1 MLIVQWPVTFVKLI
15 VKKKKE
21 GPYVVWIMLPMNL
34 DATFIKL
41 YVEENKLDYNT
52 VENAPNVSLYSNIIS
67 HFFGI
72 TLTHL
77 NINHCLPLE
86 YILDEFRC
94 LEEREQALKTS
105 NESGIPIFV
114 PVCKENGQYVDIQ
127 CHQGTGYC
135 WCVNLDG
142 KPVPRS
148 STKYKKPNCRKT
160 GKLPLNITNGLEGNI
175 IMWVGPQIHILIHKF
190 QILENEIGVGRRR

>member
-1 MLIVQWPVTFVKLI
+1 MHLFIQILIF
-15 VKKKKE
+15 
-21 GPYVVWIMLPMNL
+21 LP
-34 DATFIKL
+34 F
-41 YVEENKLDYNT
+41 E
-52 VENAPNVSLYSNIIS
+52 NVS
-67 HFFGI
+67 
-72 TLTHL
+72 
-77 NINHCLPLE
+77 
-86 YILDEFRC
+86 DEFRC

-190 QILENEIGVGRRR
+190 QILENEIGVGRRK

>member
-1 MLIVQWPVTFVKLI
+1 MDVLLFYLLNTF
-15 VKKKKE
+15 
-21 GPYVVWIMLPMNL
+21 
-34 DATFIKL
+34 FIL
-41 YVEENKLDYNT
+41 FYE
-52 VENAPNVSLYSNIIS
+52 
-67 HFFGI
+67 
-72 TLTHL
+72 
-77 NINHCLPLE
+77 
-86 YILDEFRC
+86 DEFRC
-94 LEEREQALKTS
+94 LEERKQALKTS

-160 GKLPLNITNGLEGNI
+160 GNYWIDSEKITFKHSHFHLCS
-175 IMWVGPQIHILIHKF
+175 F
-190 QILENEIGVGRRR
+190 

>member
-1 MLIVQWPVTFVKLI
+1 
-15 VKKKKE
+15 
-21 GPYVVWIMLPMNL
+21 MN
-34 DATFIKL
+34 IQ
-41 YVEENKLDYNT
+41 Y
-52 VENAPNVSLYSNIIS
+52 
-67 HFFGI
+67 
-72 TLTHL
+72 
-77 NINHCLPLE
+77 CLPPE
-86 YILDEFRC
+86 YISDEFRC

-160 GKLPLNITNGLEGNI
+160 GKLPLNITNGLDY
-175 IMWVGPQIHILIHKF
+175 VGWTSNTYF
-190 QILENEIGVGRRR
+190 NT

>member
-1 MLIVQWPVTFVKLI
+1 MH
-15 VKKKKE
+15 
-21 GPYVVWIMLPMNL
+21 
-34 DATFIKL
+34 
-41 YVEENKLDYNT
+41 
-52 VENAPNVSLYSNIIS
+52 NV
-67 HFFGI
+67 
-72 TLTHL
+72 
-77 NINHCLPLE
+77 
-86 YILDEFRC
+86 DEFRC

-148 STKYKKPNCRKT
+148 STKYKKPNCRRT
-160 GKLPLNITNGLEGNI
+160 GKINITYTIKLTIHFKI
-175 IMWVGPQIHILIHKF
+175 ISSFILR
-190 QILENEIGVGRRR
+190 L